1 MLGAARVRA
10 NLLLLCQPRALWCLR
25 QDSIDNQGDKVT
37 FRTLTGAACAALLV
51 LGSGCAFKAPP
62 YQPSIN
68 NVSALK
74 RQTTQS
80 ANVGTF
86 VPPAQP
92 GAGVSIGLR
101 GGSMTSPVGN
111 NYADYLAAALQADLA
126 LAQRL
131 DGKSNITISGAMLGT
146 DMDVAIGTATGYVEA
161 RFVVTRDGQVRFDK
175 VKRGTHS
182 WDSSFAAAVA
192 VPAAQNAFPVIV
204 QNLLSSLFSDA
215 DFQSSLQ

>member
-1 MLGAARVRA
+1 MTKG
-10 NLLLLCQPRALWCLR
+10 
-25 QDSIDNQGDKVT
+25 DNVT

-68 NVSALK
+68 NVSVLK
-74 RQTTQS
+74 RETTQPAS
-80 ANVGTF
+80 VGEF
-86 VPPAQP
+86 VPPAQA
-92 GAGVSIGLR
+92 GAGASIGLR
-101 GGSMTSPVGN
+101 GGSMTSSVGTS
-111 NYADYLAAALQADLA
+111 YADYLAAALQADLA
-126 LAQRL
+126 LAQRF
-131 DGKSNITISGAMLGT
+131 DDKSKIAISGALLGT
-146 DMDVAIGTATGYVEA
+146 DIDVAIGTATGYVEA

-192 VPAAQNAFPVIV
+192 VPAAQNAYPVIV

-215 DFQSSLQ
+215 DFQSALK